1 MSVTNLEWK
10 QTGIINLAVE
20 NYKLS
25 VVLFNDESAL
35 KEGAYLCLY
44 NGDIY
49 KGLCSNADI
58 IYNVVRSYN
67 GKSFAYIQQNYDS
80 NTIELIVYC
89 VNMLDMSIEITNS
102 ITLDA
107 DLCDQTQHYVLFSPD
122 NNYVI
127 FKCEWNHI
135 YIINLITNAV
145 TEFFIPNSRTN
156 YNPQVLYT
164 VGIGLQSHASG
175 TDVSLNSRPD
185 SVSGL
190 ELSVN
195 GMGEDN
201 CIVWFGYDE
210 YVRVI
215 DLSSS
220 TPTLWRDKLIYTIRD
235 YQLQTKYFVLLPGNY
250 LLFMDIYNKTSIL
263 KINNKA
269 KQLEFV
275 YDIAYP
281 AIGYDDIQLNGYK
294 VLFLNDKFTCTI
306 DLIDKSCRVKKNI
319 NAIAK

>member
-1 MSVTNLEWK
+1 MSVTNLEWT
-10 QTGIINLAVE
+10 QVGIINLAVE
-20 NYKLS
+20 NHKLS
-25 VVLFNDESAL
+25 VVLFNDESTL

-44 NGDIY
+44 NGDKY

-58 IYNVVRSYN
+58 IYNVVRSYDGN
-67 GKSFAYIQQNYDS
+67 SFAYIQQNYES

-89 VNMLDMSIEITNS
+89 VNMLDMSIDIKNS

-122 NNYVI
+122 NKYVI

-135 YIINLITNAV
+135 YIINLITNEV

-164 VGIGLQSHASG
+164 
-175 TDVSLNSRPD
+175 
-185 SVSGL
+185 
-190 ELSVN
+190 
-195 GMGEDN
+195 GEDN

-235 YQLQTKYFVLLPGNY
+235 YQLQTKYFVLLPSNY

-263 KINNKA
+263 KINNKS

-294 VLFLNDKFTCTI
+294 VLFLNDKCTCTI

-319 NAIAK
+319 KSLAK